1 MKIQIK
7 EISLLT
13 VLLLTAILVNAQN
26 GNHPLVV
33 SKGVQLIANK
43 KAFDDQNARKSS
55 IQAKSVAFPAI
66 VVSKGVAQSN
76 EQVADGNVESK
87 GYPTWAISK
96 GVARKNQEMDRR
108 NSDVKEFP
116 NKNISNDSQPIT
128 KK

>member
-1 MKIQIK
+1 MKIRIK

-13 VLLLTAILVNAQN
+13 VLLLAAILVNAQN
-26 GNHPLVV
+26 GNQPLVV

-43 KAFDDQNARKSS
+43 KAFDDENARKSS
-55 IQAKSVAFPAI
+55 IQATSVAFPAI

-76 EQVADGNVESK
+76 EQVASGNIESK

-108 NSDVKEFP
+108 NTDVKEFQD
-116 NKNISNDSQPIT
+116 KNISNDSQPIT

>member
-7 EISLLT
+7 GISLLT

-26 GNHPLVV
+26 GNHPIVV

-43 KAFDDQNARKSS
+43 KVFDDENARKSN
-55 IQAKSVAFPAI
+55 IQAKSVEFPAI
-66 VVSKGVAQSN
+66 VVSKGVAQSS
-76 EQVADGNVESK
+76 EQVAEGNVESK

-108 NSDVKEFP
+108 NTDVKESP
-116 NKNISNDSQPIT
+116 NKDLSIDSQPIT